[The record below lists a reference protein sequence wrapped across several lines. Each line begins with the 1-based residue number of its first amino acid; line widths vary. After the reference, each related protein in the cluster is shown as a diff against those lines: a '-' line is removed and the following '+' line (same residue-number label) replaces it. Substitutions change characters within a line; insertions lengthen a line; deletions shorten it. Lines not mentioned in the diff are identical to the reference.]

1 MAETRHA
8 RRPFLVGTLVGT
20 AAGVVGVQINALG
33 PFQGLS
39 IVFVALALLAAM
51 SWTDRFRL
59 SKIRLSPMDYSFV
72 ALLVVWALI
81 ELINASELRHSPF
94 LGVLITVGISYL
106 ASIPVRMVVR
116 GPSDLSPFL
125 RGFALPGVAVS
136 IIAVAQLLRVPGVN
150 AILVQYTNSAG
161 LAERLTSGWDI
172 RGTSTI
178 GHWTAL
184 GGYLAC
190 VIAAT
195 CVDLIIS
202 RNGPRLAAWPVVV
215 LAILFAGS
223 ITTLTFA
230 VVGTSAVIIALTAL
244 RLKIR
249 PVLVIS
255 SLGVAF
261 AGWTFFGQS
270 IADRLEQ
277 QSGQSP
283 YVIAQYAWL
292 PQTIGYR
299 VNIWVTETL
308 PAIDE
313 RLLTGWGAQVY
324 SAALKNWPVSPQSLV
339 WVSPESEWMRTLV
352 ASGVVGLFVE
362 IVLLVAAFAAL
373 RRSRRALGAAAVAPI
388 MVLLVCLLLI
398 SSIHSHLS
406 NPGVP
411 LALWPLVFAV
421 ATAAA
426 RARPDQVVAESRAP
440 AEATTPRDPRLRRLA
455 PRSPR

>member
-202 RNGPRLAAWPVVV
+202 RNGSRLAAWPVVV

-313 RLLTGWGAQVY
+313 RLLTGWGLRSTRRHSRTGR
-324 SAALKNWPVSPQSLV
+324 SARSPWSGSLLSLNGCGPSSRAASSGSSSRSCCSSLPSPHSVGPVV
-339 WVSPESEWMRTLV
+339 RSEPLP
-352 ASGVVGLFVE
+352 S
-362 IVLLVAAFAAL
+362 
-373 RRSRRALGAAAVAPI
+373 RRSW
-388 MVLLVCLLLI
+388 
-398 SSIHSHLS
+398 SSLS
-406 NPGVP
+406 ASSSSPPSTATSPTLESP
-411 LALWPLVFAV
+411 LPCG
-421 ATAAA
+421 
-426 RARPDQVVAESRAP
+426 R
-440 AEATTPRDPRLRRLA
+440 
-455 PRSPR
+455 